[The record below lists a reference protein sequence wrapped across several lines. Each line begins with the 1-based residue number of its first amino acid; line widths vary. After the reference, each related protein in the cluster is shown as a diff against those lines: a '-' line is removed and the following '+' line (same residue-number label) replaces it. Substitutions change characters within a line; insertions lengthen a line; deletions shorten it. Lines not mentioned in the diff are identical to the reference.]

1 MYSVQCIPL
10 FHLRYYLPIWSLIY
24 YCQFFSGKFSF
35 YWTNIEA
42 SFCGSVWLSFSNLE
56 VVGSGPRSGCHKI
69 SSRSAT
75 CGEMQ
80 NLVSHNPEICHK
92 FLSKYS
98 GAVYVVYTSRKRCWV
113 SNLWQKF
120 PPVKRLCHRFY
131 TVGPSCWVV

>member
-1 MYSVQCIPL
+1 MDQL
-10 FHLRYYLPIWSLIY
+10 LLAFFHDQLIIY
-24 YCQFFSGKFSF
+24 VKFSNF
-35 YWTNIEA
+35 FRA
-42 SFCGSVWLSFSNLE
+42 SFCGSVVALSVSNLE

-92 FLSKYS
+92 FLSKYN
-98 GAVYVVYTSRKRCWV
+98 GAVYVVYTSRKQCLV